1 MARRDLKGAAVAL
14 VPSQSEKGRLRPL
27 VKELSS
33 YWSMT
38 NPDSEKI
45 LTSFFDKQHVH

>member
-1 MARRDLKGAAVAL
+1 MARRDLKGVTVAL
-14 VPSQSEKGRLRPL
+14 VPSQSEKSRLRPS

-33 YWSMT
+33 YQSMT

-45 LTSFFDKQHVH
+45 LTSIL